1 MPECLRIML
10 NLTELR
16 SSLPEGGKLVSVL
29 CLLCL
34 LLFFF
39 SLCVCSCVHSI
50 LGSTSE
56 YRVDGKV

>member
-1 MPECLRIML
+1 MLECLRIML

-16 SSLPEGGKLVSVL
+16 SSLPEGGRLASVL
-29 CLLCL
+29 CLLSL
-34 LLFFF
+34 LLSFL
-39 SLCVCSCVHSI
+39 SLCVCLCVHSI